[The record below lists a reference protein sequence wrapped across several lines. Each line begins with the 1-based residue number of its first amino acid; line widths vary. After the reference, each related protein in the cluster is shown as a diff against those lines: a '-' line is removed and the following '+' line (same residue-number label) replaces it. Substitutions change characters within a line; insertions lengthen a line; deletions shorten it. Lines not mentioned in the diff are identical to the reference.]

1 MTTIEVNKNKRQ
13 SSVEDQPMT
22 RVLRQREIVESMKH
36 ENEILRLDLTRESR
50 DARKT
55 NSSGAANDIGR
66 FLLSN

>member
-1 MTTIEVNKNKRQ
+1 MNNKNKRI

-22 RVLRQREIVESMKH
+22 RVLRQRELVEGFKH

-55 NSSGAANDIGR
+55 SSVGAATDIGR
-66 FLLSN
+66 